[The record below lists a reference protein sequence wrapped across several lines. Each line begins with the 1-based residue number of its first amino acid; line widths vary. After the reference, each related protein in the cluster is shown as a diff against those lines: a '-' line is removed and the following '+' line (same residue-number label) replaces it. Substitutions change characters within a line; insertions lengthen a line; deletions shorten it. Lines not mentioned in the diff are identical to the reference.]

1 MPGIIF
7 YHCPMTRSAIARW
20 TLEEVG
26 EPYTIET
33 VDVRAGAGGRTPAYL
48 KINPMGKVPAI
59 KHGDVVVAEN
69 AAIAAYLGDAFPDKN
84 LAPKIGDPTRGE
96 YLRLLFWAANCIEP
110 AMMQAHLKFETQRG
124 QAGWGDAELVFDVL
138 AQTVARTPWL
148 LGDQFSMADV
158 IVGSGVAFG
167 RQFGMIPERP
177 EFEDYLARIN
187 ARPARQRAQKLEMEA
202 AEAAHKAAGAAT

>member
-1 MPGIIF
+1 MTEIIL
-7 YHCPMTRSAIARW
+7 YHAPMSRSAIARW

-26 EPYTIET
+26 EPYRVET
-33 VDVRAGAGGRTPAYL
+33 VDIRTGAGGRTPEYL

-69 AAIAAYLGDAFPDKN
+69 AAIAAYLGDAFPEKS

-110 AMMQAHLKFETQRG
+110 AMMQAHLKFDTQRG

-148 LGDQFSMADV
+148 LGEDFSMADV

-167 RQFGMIPERP
+167 TQFGMMEKRP
-177 EFEDYLARIN
+177 EYMDYLARID

-202 AEAAHKAAGAAT
+202 AQKAQEAAS